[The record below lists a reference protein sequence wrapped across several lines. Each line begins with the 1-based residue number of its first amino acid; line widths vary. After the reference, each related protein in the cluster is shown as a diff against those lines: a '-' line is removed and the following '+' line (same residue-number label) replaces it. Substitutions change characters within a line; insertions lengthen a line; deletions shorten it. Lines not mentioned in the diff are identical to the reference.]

1 MKIHITNPLLIK
13 VNPVAKTLE
22 DPKYR
27 PRVIPDKTKYIRKK
41 GNKYG
46 KSNSLNDI
54 ERSSWA

>member
-27 PRVIPDKTKYIRKK
+27 PQVVKSKKKYNRKK
-41 GNKYG
+41 
-46 KSNSLNDI
+46 
-54 ERSSWA
+54 ERKDKWQK

>member
-13 VNPVAKTLE
+13 VNPVAKTRE

-27 PRVIPDKTKYIRKK
+27 PRVIPDKTKYNRKK

-54 ERSSWA
+54 ERSS